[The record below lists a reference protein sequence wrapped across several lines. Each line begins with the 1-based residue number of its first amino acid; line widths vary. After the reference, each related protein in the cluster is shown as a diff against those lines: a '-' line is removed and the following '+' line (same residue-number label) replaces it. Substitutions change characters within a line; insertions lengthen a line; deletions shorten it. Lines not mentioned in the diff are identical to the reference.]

1 MTIQIKK
8 YEVAYIK
15 SRLNVAKGIQILAEQ
30 EFNEKISFE
39 AALLFTIHERIG
51 EIAKR
56 TYWTKLQMRSNN
68 HENKYQC

>member
-51 EIAKR
+51 EIA
-56 TYWTKLQMRSNN
+56 NN
-68 HENKYQC
+68 TETDILDKTTNEE